1 MLNLYY
7 TLCQQA
13 RIVDISPNQ
22 ALGKNRRGPLRF
34 YNFKSS
40 SGCTFTEKLSEKVP
54 TDAGETRI
62 NGKGRIFMRLR
73 KRAFFP
79 SLN

>member
-22 ALGKNRRGPLRF
+22 ALGEESAWTVAVL
-34 YNFKSS
+34 
-40 SGCTFTEKLSEKVP
+40 
-54 TDAGETRI
+54 
-62 NGKGRIFMRLR
+62 
-73 KRAFFP
+73 
-79 SLN
+79 